1 MGKHTFA
8 SFPLLMGLWLAVSG
22 ATFGI
27 AFTAASAREAGAHL
41 QEAPERV
48 ELAVPPA
55 LPAQAQSTPTSTA
68 TIQSIPSVVIV
79 SPVADQVF
87 TSGELIPVVSKSAD
101 PQGITRIDLMVND
114 KLLARISNMNPQTN
128 RTRTASQVWLPDIAG
143 SHVLQVIAYNAAG
156 VTGESELVFVQV
168 QPATPTPTPVP
179 ATPTPTPTPTYPYL
193 VVTSA
198 GSLRVRAGPGT
209 QYDSLGFLQPN
220 QEARITGRNLGA
232 DLWWQI
238 NFPVGTTGLGWVTGN
253 PEFSTA
259 YHVDTVPTVATP
271 PPPTPTASPTP
282 AVGIDFRVDRTE
294 IKRGECVNFFWNV
307 YGVQAVYFQGKGVS
321 GDNQSRR
328 ECPQESTTYSLRV
341 ERADGSTEARDI
353 QINVRDDDDNSYVTT
368 TVRREDKIDFDNG
381 AQPSEEDG
389 DFFWY
394 FDGDRPVFEKADA
407 DENDIKLVALQT
419 GDLDDFQDLDE
430 DTCRAALEQQ
440 NQLNVT
446 IALDLMACFATDQNR
461 IGKLRFTG
469 GSREELIMQW
479 HLW

>member
-1 MGKHTFA
+1 MGKQIFTR
-8 SFPLLMGLWLAVSG
+8 FPLLMGLLLAIVI
-22 ATFGI
+22 AVLGI
-27 AFTAASAREAGAHL
+27 ASPTAKAVGTEASPQASLGLAA
-41 QEAPERV
+41 
-48 ELAVPPA
+48 LAVPPA
-55 LPAQAQSTPTSTA
+55 LPVQVQSTPTSTA

-179 ATPTPTPTPTYPYL
+179 ASPTPTATPTFPYL

-238 NFPVGTTGLGWVTGN
+238 NFPVGTQELGWVTGN

-259 YHVDTVPTVATP
+259 YHVDGVPTVATP

-282 AVGIDFRVDRTE
+282 AVSIDFRVDRTE
-294 IKRGECVNFFWNV
+294 IQRGECVNFFWNV

-341 ERADGSTEARDI
+341 ERADGSTETRDI
-353 QINVRDDDDNSYVTT
+353 QINVRDDDNDSYVTT

-381 AQPSEEDG
+381 AQPSEENG
-389 DFFWY
+389 DFLWY

-407 DENDIKLVALQT
+407 DENDIKLVPLQP
-419 GDLDDFQDLDE
+419 GDLDDFQNLDE
-430 DTCRAALEQQ
+430 DTCRAALDQQ
-440 NQLNVT
+440 NQLNLT
-446 IALDLMACFATDQNR
+446 IALDLMVCFATDQER

-469 GSREELIMQW
+469 GSQEELIMQW

>member
-1 MGKHTFA
+1 MGKQIFTR
-8 SFPLLMGLWLAVSG
+8 FPFLMGLLLAVV
-22 ATFGI
+22 I
-27 AFTAASAREAGAHL
+27 ASLVIASTTASAGEAGGRYPEV
-41 QEAPERV
+41 QEGAA
-48 ELAVPPA
+48 LAVPPA
-55 LPAQAQSTPTSTA
+55 LPVQVQSTSTSTT

-79 SPVADQVF
+79 SPVADQAF
-87 TSGELIPVVSKSAD
+87 TFGELIPVVSKSAD
-101 PQGITRIDLMVND
+101 PQGITRLDLMVNG

-168 QPATPTPTPVP
+168 QPAAPTPTPVP
-179 ATPTPTPTPTYPYL
+179 ASPTPTATPTFPYL
-193 VVTSA
+193 VVTPA

-238 NFPVGTTGLGWVTGN
+238 NFPVGTQGLAWVTGN

-282 AVGIDFRVDRTE
+282 AVSIDFRVDRTE
-294 IKRGECVNFFWNV
+294 IQRGECVNFFWNV

-328 ECPQESTTYSLRV
+328 ECPQESTTYSLQV
-341 ERADGSTEARDI
+341 ERADGSTETRDI
-353 QINVRDDDDNSYVTT
+353 QINVRDDDDDSYVTT
-368 TVRREDKIDFDNG
+368 TVRREYKIDFDNG
-381 AQPSEEDG
+381 AQPAEQDS

-407 DENDIKLVALQT
+407 DENDIRLVPLQP

-430 DTCRAALEQQ
+430 DACRAALEQQ
-440 NQLNVT
+440 DQLNVT
-446 IALDLMACFATDQNR
+446 IALDLIACFSTDQNR

-469 GSREELIMQW
+469 GSQEELIMQW